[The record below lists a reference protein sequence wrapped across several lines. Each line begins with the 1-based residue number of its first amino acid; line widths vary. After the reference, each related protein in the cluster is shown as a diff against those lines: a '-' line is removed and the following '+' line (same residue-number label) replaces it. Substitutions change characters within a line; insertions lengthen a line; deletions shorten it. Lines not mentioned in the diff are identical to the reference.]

1 MLPLIP
7 FIAGAAAGV
16 AATEL
21 WRRGKVQGAVQA
33 ASGKLR
39 ASAAS
44 GLESVRQ
51 SLGCFRIK
59 LGSNRQG
66 FIVVSG

>member
-33 ASGKLR
+33 ASEIGR
-39 ASAAS
+39 AH
-44 GLESVRQ
+44 V
-51 SLGCFRIK
+51 
-59 LGSNRQG
+59 
-66 FIVVSG
+66 

>member
-21 WRRGKVQGAVQA
+21 WRRGKVQSAVQA

-51 SLGCFRIK
+51 SSANLHETVADEIGRAH
-59 LGSNRQG
+59 
-66 FIVVSG
+66 V